1 MVDDGQHTD
10 IEYYNDVKYM
20 LYINQD
26 ELVVMEDD

>member
-1 MVDDGQHTD
+1 MVDD

-26 ELVVMEDD
+26 ELVVMVDDD